1 MFFNSICIIFFFSSF
16 LLVYVLLNSSSSHCA
31 EQAELGFN
39 SVLHHINSCSHL
51 RNAPPPASGHVSPA
65 SSYRPHY
72 ASALSVKFLNFS
84 PGLKSIER

>member
-1 MFFNSICIIFFFSSF
+1 MFFNSICIIFFFFISVGICTF
-16 LLVYVLLNSSSSHCA
+16 YSSSSHCA

-51 RNAPPPASGHVSPA
+51 RNAPPASGHVSSA
-65 SSYRPHY
+65 YRPHY
-72 ASALSVKFLNFS
+72 ASALSDKFLNFS